1 MSFESGS
8 SGNQFSKWNF
18 STPRAAWIARP
29 FLSGTSGIER
39 NLENMIKS
47 HLVSMAPVIHSRKRV
62 QTDGSQMGKYG
73 FVILAEAFLILHPLS
88 WNSLLNFIFY

>member
-1 MSFESGS
+1 MPFESGS

-18 STPRAAWIARP
+18 STPRAALIARP

-39 NLENMIKS
+39 NLENMIES

-62 QTDGSQMGKYG
+62 QTDGDQMGKIR
-73 FVILAEAFLILHPLS
+73 VCHS
-88 WNSLLNFIFY
+88 S